1 MKRYLLSILSVAL
14 FTLMGSTDLFAQA
27 QVNLAL
33 SAVST
38 HSGGGVTIYGPDNY
52 NDGNISNCG
61 STPWGWVSTNGWIQY
76 EWTSPQI
83 VGKVIFYKDNRPMT
97 QCVIEY
103 WDGSSFQTI
112 MNYNSTQTCLDS
124 VSFPTVTTTRL
135 RFNSVAG
142 SSNPN
147 HREIEVYSGI
157 IPCTG
162 IPTTYIEGPTQ
173 ACKNRPFILTL
184 NGLQITSGLTFKWEY
199 SNNGQV
205 WSNFVGTPTPIGGAI
220 TDSITA
226 TKWYRCLV
234 TCNSSGQ
241 SYQTPAFKVDVAPF
255 YYCYCLTENT
265 TDKGID
271 IGNMTLVNTQSGD
284 TVYNVGSVTKLTSND
299 AANRTY
305 TDYMYE
311 APQCLYRDTTYELS
325 VLQFTSDASFK
336 GGYLTAYLDI
346 NRDGVYDT
354 ATERVVVEKV
364 TGINTPPEWTK
375 ATFKIPSNAQI
386 GLTGFRVIL
395 SDNPALL
402 PCDEQSGEGEVEDY
416 VVEICHRPCDGPT
429 NAGLAISTDNSMCL
443 SYDYTV
449 MDTSYEQARSG
460 FVWTWQVSGDNL
472 NWFGVNNSS
481 QKDTLRRTFTGQP
494 LYYRIRMICPNTDDT
509 TYSQTT
515 FVNAKPG
522 YKCYCYSKATG
533 GGNVLNDTSD
543 IGGIVI
549 GSYSQNDGGAH
560 VKNVNA
566 TRPRTDHTDDDPLVF
581 YTDSIYAF
589 HVFHTLNTVEHGDAK
604 ITVFVDFNNNH
615 QYDIPEERIYTGF
628 TSVGNHTLIDNM
640 LIPHNVITD
649 VPTGMRFIL
658 NNEVGPNVASD
669 EGCGGYVSGE
679 TEDFMVV
686 FRRKFPTGVNAV
698 GTIENFSIYPNPTSG
713 KFNVR
718 LDGISTSRESD
729 IRIQVTTITGKQI
742 LSETDTHRGGTYNK
756 VLDMGGYS
764 AGVYFVKVSV
774 DGKEMIRK
782 LIVE

>member
-1 MKRYLLSILSVAL
+1 MRKYLLSILGVAML
-14 FTLMGSTDLFAQA
+14 TLLGSTNLFAQA

-33 SAVST
+33 TATST

-52 NDGNISNCG
+52 NDGIISNCG

-76 EWTSPQI
+76 EWTSPQL

-112 MNYNSTQTCLDS
+112 MNYNSTQTCIDS

-142 SSNPN
+142 NSNPN

-162 IPTTYIEGPTQ
+162 TPTTYVEGPYQ
-173 ACKNRPFILTL
+173 ACKNRPFVLTL

-205 WSNFVGTPTPIGGAI
+205 WSNFIGTPTTIGGAI

-241 SYQTPAFKVDVAPF
+241 SYQTPAFKVEVAPF
-255 YYCYCLTENT
+255 YYCYCLTQNAT
-265 TDKGID
+265 GKGID

-284 TVYNVGSVTKLTSND
+284 TVYNVGSVSKLTNND

-305 TDYMYE
+305 TDYMNE
-311 APQCLYRDTTYELS
+311 TPQCLYRDTTYELS
-325 VLQFTSDASFK
+325 ILQFTSDAAFK
-336 GGYLTAYLDI
+336 GGYYLTAYLDI

-364 TGINTPPEWTK
+364 SGINTPSEWTIAK
-375 ATFKIPSNAQI
+375 FTVPSNAKI

-402 PCDEQSGEGEVEDY
+402 ACDEQSGEGEVEDY

-429 NAGLAISTDNSMCL
+429 NAGIALSTDTSMCL
-443 SYDYTV
+443 SYDYTLI
-449 MDTSYEQARSG
+449 DTSYEQQRSG
-460 FVWTWQVSGDNL
+460 FVWTWQISGDNI
-472 NWFGVNNSS
+472 NWFGVNNSA

-494 LYYRIRMICPNTDDT
+494 LYYRLRMICPNTDDT
-509 TYSQTT
+509 TYSQPT

-533 GGNVLNDTSD
+533 NGNVINDSSD

-549 GSYSQNDGGAH
+549 GSYSQNDGGSH
-560 VKNVNA
+560 IKNVSA
-566 TRPRTDHTDDDPLVF
+566 YRARTDHTDEEPLIF
-581 YTDSIYAF
+581 YTDSVYAF

-628 TSVGNHTLIDNM
+628 TSVGNHTLVDN
-640 LIPHNVITD
+640 LQIPYNVITD

-658 NNEVGPNVASD
+658 NNEVGPNVPSD
-669 EGCGGYVSGE
+669 EACGGYTSGE

-686 FRRKFPTGVNAV
+686 FRRQFPASVSGMSAINDFGV
-698 GTIENFSIYPNPTSG
+698 YPNPT
-713 KFNVR
+713 
-718 LDGISTSRESD
+718 
-729 IRIQVTTITGKQI
+729 TGKVHVQFNNPNAI
-742 LSETDTHRGGTYNK
+742 GAVSIKLMNVTGQHLLSVQDKHNGGAYDK
-756 VLDMGGYS
+756 VIDLSGYPS
-764 AGVYFVKVSV
+764 GVYFVELSV
-774 DGKEMIRK
+774 AGKKMIKK
-782 LIVE
+782 LMLN